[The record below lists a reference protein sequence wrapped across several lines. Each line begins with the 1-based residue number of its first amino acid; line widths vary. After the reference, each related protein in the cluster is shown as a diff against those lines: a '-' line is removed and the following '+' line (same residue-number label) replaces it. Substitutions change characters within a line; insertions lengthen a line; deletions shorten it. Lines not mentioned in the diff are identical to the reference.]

1 VPPHFLALYVN
12 FDESGLSVGDYAD
25 KAGISRQV
33 FYNWLNG
40 KTWRPK
46 RDHVELVWHRLRIDI
61 SPEARMR
68 KAGVR

>member
-1 VPPHFLALYVN
+1 
-12 FDESGLSVGDYAD
+12 LSVGDYAD

-46 RDHVELVWHRLRIDI
+46 RDHVEQVWHRLHIDI